1 MVSTNEVFNVRKSG
15 TFQRNTFPLWD
26 TVTFTVLYV
35 YTTTPYREDNP
46 YPPCGDAL
54 GNYIASALTTVM

>member
-1 MVSTNEVFNVRKSG
+1 MKSLMCG
-15 TFQRNTFPLWD
+15 RVALSKEIRFPLWD